1 MITLNDVKKG
11 EVSLNP
17 EYIERKK
24 VCHES
29 SYGRLNGAAT
39 FINYLEP
46 GKSAVHYYVKEDIE
60 AIKQCTG

>member
-24 VCHES
+24 TCHEN

-46 GKSAVHYYVKEDIE
+46 GKNAAHYYVKEDIK
-60 AIKQCTG
+60 AIEQCTG